1 MIKWDTNRSNREVL
15 LVVVAVSVSKSM
27 VSTFD
32 SVGAFHMAGTRTVPC
47 TFSVPACAETVNS
60 PKLTVPNGTE
70 VRVVYILCVPWLNSF
85 LTRNIFNTI

>member
-1 MIKWDTNRSNREVL
+1 MIKWDTNRRNREVL

-32 SVGAFHMAGTRTVPC
+32 SVSAFHMAGTVPC

-60 PKLTVPNGTE
+60 PKLTVPNSTE

>member
-1 MIKWDTNRSNREVL
+1 MKWDTNRRNREV

-32 SVGAFHMAGTRTVPC
+32 SVSAFHMAGTVPC

-70 VRVVYILCVPWLNSF
+70 VRVV
-85 LTRNIFNTI
+85 